1 MYTLL
6 YLKWIINK
14 NLLYSTG
21 NSAQCYMAAWMGG
34 EFGGKWIHVYVWL
47 SPFTVRLKLSQH
59 GLSATPQYK
68 MLLMLKKKL
77 NKKEDGNWYP
87 PFFTKECAI
96 LLSYPAPPSP
106 SKTVHRSGT
115 SHSSLGGPGLGVSTP
130 LGSRLQSSCSQG
142 PSHLSCFTPPEPHS
156 CSWEW

>member
-1 MYTLL
+1 MEHGTLL
-6 YLKWIINK
+6 NVMWQPGWEGSWGRMDPCI
-14 NLLYSTG
+14 
-21 NSAQCYMAAWMGG
+21 CMA
-34 EFGGKWIHVYVWL
+34 ESLHC
-47 SPFTVRLKLSQH
+47 SPETITTWFI
-59 GLSATPQYK
+59 GYTPIQNVFDV
-68 MLLMLKKKL
+68 KKKL
-77 NKKEDGNWYP
+77 NKKEDGNWYL

-130 LGSRLQSSCSQG
+130 AGSRLQSPCSQG